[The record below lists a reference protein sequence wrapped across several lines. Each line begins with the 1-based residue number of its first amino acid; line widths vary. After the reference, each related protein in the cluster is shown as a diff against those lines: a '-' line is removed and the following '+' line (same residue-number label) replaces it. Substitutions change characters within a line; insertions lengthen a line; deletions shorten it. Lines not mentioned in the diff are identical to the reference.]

1 MKIDVL
7 TCRAD
12 GTQVLETVEVP
23 DDYLS
28 AEGSETEE
36 TEE

>member
-23 DDYLS
+23 ENYLDPEP
-28 AEGSETEE
+28 AAETEP
-36 TEE
+36 EE